1 MRGYGIPQAMFAV
14 ESHTDD
20 VARALGIS
28 PLEIRRKCLMPV
40 GFQDAFSKNVNY
52 FDSFNQCIEK
62 AKKYMDYDNRI
73 KELANQTGNIRTGL
87 GMAVFWYNTG
97 VWPIALES
105 SSSRMV
111 INQDGSIQLQLGETE
126 IGQGADT
133 AFAQMAADSIGIPF
147 EKVHVMSVQD
157 TDITP
162 FGTDA
167 YASRQTFM
175 ASFSIEKTA
184 KALREKILSHAYELK
199 GIFSHES
206 SLYLHKLSDENP
218 SFFTLTIPSG
228 WNSQLLKDK
237 YKLFYLKNE
246 LWELGQEKIKT
257 PYGNEVLVYS
267 KERTL
272 AEMVSKIDKLDRDLV
287 LKALRY
293 GLRNNLLDCVKL
305 LEYADKFK
313 SRTIMRTYLEVI
325 NDIYKV

>member
-1 MRGYGIPQAMFAV
+1 MNKEYILKTMKENNGVLKTSNLDFY
-14 ESHTDD
+14 S
-20 VARALGIS
+20 IS
-28 PLEIRRKCLMPV
+28 TKKIQSMAKNGEIERIGKGLYLHPD
-40 GFQDAFSKNVNY
+40 FFEDEYYIINY
-52 FDSFNQCIEK
+52 
-62 AKKYMDYDNRI
+62 R
-73 KELANQTGNIRTGL
+73 
-87 GMAVFWYNTG
+87 V
-97 VWPIALES
+97 P
-105 SSSRMV
+105 
-111 INQDGSIQLQLGETE
+111 
-126 IGQGADT
+126 
-133 AFAQMAADSIGIPF
+133 
-147 EKVHVMSVQD
+147 
-157 TDITP
+157 
-162 FGTDA
+162 
-167 YASRQTFM
+167 
-175 ASFSIEKTA
+175 
-184 KALREKILSHAYELK
+184 K

-237 YKLFYLKNE
+237 DKYKFFYLKNE

-272 AEMVSKIDKLDRDLV
+272 AEMVSKIDKMDRDLV